1 MLLVASENGLG
12 KRTAFSSY
20 RSLRRGGMGVKTL
33 NVTDKTGKV
42 VNAVAVTEQDELML
56 MTSSGQSIRIRA
68 AEVRETG
75 RNAQGVRLINLRE
88 GEALQDIAR
97 VPRVEG
103 DEEVP
108 VDEVPVDGTSVE
120 AAPGEVTP
128 GEEASPAPES
138 EA

>member
-1 MLLVASENGLG
+1 M
-12 KRTAFSSY
+12 
-20 RSLRRGGMGVKTL
+20 
-33 NVTDKTGKV
+33 NVTEKTGRV
-42 VNAVAVTEQDELML
+42 VGALCVHDSDDLML
-56 MTSSGQSIRIRA
+56 MTNTGQSVRIP
-68 AEVRETG
+68 VDQIRETG

-120 AAPGEVTP
+120 AAPGEVAP
-128 GEEASPAPES
+128 GEESSSAPES